1 MKERDVAAWCAAWLA
16 SRGFDVYGEV
26 RPASYGSTFDL
37 VGLRGDDVWI
47 VETKTSFSAEVRH
60 QAWRAQSWAHRVY
73 VGIPWRDRPIP
84 PRSSLSRFGV
94 LYAAPDAVFEAR
106 TALAPEGRPYV
117 TVTRSACTRW
127 HLGHPGG
134 VPSTDRKGAPTP
146 YQARVWEIHR
156 RLWPHEDGL
165 SFRELE
171 ELTADLFPGFRAPRS
186 ALANLLRREDAFA
199 TSTRKVTR
207 SVVTATGYGV
217 PDDCRPGGAAPAV
230 ATPQRVGDEDDGWPD
245 S

>member
-16 SRGFDVYGEV
+16 GRGFDVYGEV
-26 RPASYGSTFDL
+26 RPRSFGSTFDL
-37 VGLRGDDVWI
+37 VGLRGDEVWI

-84 PRSSLSRFGV
+84 PRSGLSRFGV
-94 LYAAPDAVFEAR
+94 LYAAPDAVLEVR
-106 TALAPEGRPYV
+106 HALPPIERPYV
-117 TVTRSACTRW
+117 TVTRSACTQW
-127 HLGHPGG
+127 HRNHPGG
-134 VPSTDRKGAPTP
+134 VTSTERKGAPTP
-146 YQARVWEIHR
+146 YRARVWEIHR
-156 RLWPHEDGL
+156 RLWPFTDGL
-165 SFRELE
+165 PFPELE
-171 ELTADLFPGFRAPRS
+171 RMVLDLFPGFRAPRS
-186 ALANLLRREDAFA
+186 ALAAIVRREPSFS
-199 TSTRKVTR
+199 TSTWKVTR
-207 SVVTATGYGV
+207 SVVLATGCDV